1 MRYHSLIVA
10 RNDLP
15 TELVITAETDDRTIM
30 ALEHR
35 THPTFGI
42 QFHPESVGTP
52 QGQQMI
58 KRFIELT
65 KE

>member
-1 MRYHSLIVA
+1 MIVA

-15 TELVITAETDDRTIM
+15 TKLVITAETDDRTIM
-30 ALEHR
+30 ALEHK